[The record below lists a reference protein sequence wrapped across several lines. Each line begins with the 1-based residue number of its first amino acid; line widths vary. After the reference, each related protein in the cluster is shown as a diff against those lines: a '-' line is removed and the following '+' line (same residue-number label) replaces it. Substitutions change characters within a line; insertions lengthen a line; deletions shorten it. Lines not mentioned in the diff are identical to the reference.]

1 MTPSPNIFFKWK
13 LFGRVEGGAGG
24 GVVGEGRMGEGRVYD
39 IVYFALF
46 GK

>member
-1 MTPSPNIFFKWK
+1 
-13 LFGRVEGGAGG
+13 LAEGRGGAGG